1 MSISQ
6 KYTGKTRAE
15 SFIKYKRLVI
25 PKIHPGIVGALRA
38 QSLKD
43 KENPPPH
50 DDGSAAAR
58 ALFYVY
64 KGLRQ
69 DGVNVDAIEKSKVYL
84 LPDHH

>member
-43 KENPPPH
+43 KKNPPPH
-50 DDGSAAAR
+50 DDGSAAAG
-58 ALFYVY
+58 ALHYIY
-64 KGLRQ
+64 DGLRR
-69 DGVNVDAIEKSKVYL
+69 DGVNIDAIEKSKVYL
-84 LPDHH
+84 LPDHT